1 MKRVTTWYRF
11 VPDDYGGH
19 YEYNHLAD
27 SWQDTVAPIAI
38 SEIQAKAWAGKRW
51 RKRHA
56 YLKNGVVTEL

>member
-1 MKRVTTWYRF
+1 MKRVTTWYRV

-27 SWQDTVAPIAI
+27 GWQDATTPIAI
-38 SEIQAKAWAGKRW
+38 NEIQAKAWAGKRW

-56 YLKNGVVTEL
+56 YIENGVVTEI